1 MATVSICSDF
11 RAQEKQSLHSFCFF
25 SELRQFKKSKHIWLC
40 AFLKGAEEFSGR
52 KIILSNEVG
61 ATRHSQAGKKKKKG
75 GTCLKPHTQKQ
86 KNTSKKITDLD
97 IKHKLNNF

>member
-1 MATVSICSDF
+1 MATVSICRDF
-11 RAQEKQSLHSFCFF
+11 RAQENKVCYSVCFF

-40 AFLKGAEEFSGR
+40 AFLKGAEEFSDR

-61 ATRHSQAGKKKKKG
+61 ATRHSQAEKKKIK

-86 KNTSKKITDLD
+86 KRPQKRSQT
-97 IKHKLNNF
+97 